1 VEIVAI
7 ILKLGLAVFAIV
19 IAVGFVAANIIIP
32 QASAQQ
38 FCVGKNGEVH
48 NGGCPPGLNA
58 ATPGHNGAAPAKSSA
73 PRQIS
78 GPGNAAS
85 QDAPGHLK

>member
-1 VEIVAI
+1 MQAKT
-7 ILKLGLAVFAIV
+7 LLAVFAIF
-19 IAVGFVAANIIIP
+19 IAIGFVSTNSIIP

-38 FCVGKNGEVH
+38 VVCPGGEVH
-48 NGGCPPGLNA
+48 NGGCPPPAQLNA

-73 PRQIS
+73 PGQIS

-85 QDAPGHLK
+85 QDAPGHLKKDH